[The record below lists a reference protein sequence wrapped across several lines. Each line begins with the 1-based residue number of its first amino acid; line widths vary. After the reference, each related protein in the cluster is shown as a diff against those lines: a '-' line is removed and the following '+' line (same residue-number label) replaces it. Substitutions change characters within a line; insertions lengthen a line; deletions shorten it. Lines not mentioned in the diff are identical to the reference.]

1 MLSIGIDKWTP
12 QTKEYVKI
20 WLMVV
25 VSWGTLLSILV
36 VTVTALDVLK
46 LR

>member
-1 MLSIGIDKWTP
+1 MPSLGLDKWTP
-12 QTKEYVKI
+12 QTKEYVKL

-25 VSWGTLLSILV
+25 VSWATLLSILYI
-36 VTVTALDVLK
+36 TVTALDVLR